1 MLTYDRDVVDGF
13 GSSLQRLIS
22 IYCICRKYNLKY
34 VHTFFKDISYQGI
47 KALEKN
53 ENDKEFVN
61 KVNQK
66 FYKKSDVDLANVKYK
81 IIKNNLP
88 LKKILE
94 LNKNDINIII
104 TLGPSYYI
112 TNFIPNIYSFGK
124 DFYKPTLDKNQEF
137 TIGIHVRRGELFL
150 VDSDRMM
157 PNKFFID
164 TTLKIIKVLKAYNF
178 DFKIELYTE
187 VPDKEIEV
195 TGNHPGILNRITE
208 NVILKPDDNKVE
220 EFDELPNLSKFINE
234 DVLLTFDR
242 MINTDI
248 LIMSKSSLSFS
259 AVVLKD
265 GLAVYKPPKPNDF
278 WHPVPKNTLNPDDKN
293 FEKDIDKFVLFY
305 LLKKNHNY
313 DIVI

>member
-1 MLTYDRDVVDGF
+1 MLTYNKELTDGF

-22 IYCICRKYNLKY
+22 IYCICRKYNFKY
-34 VHTFFKDISYQGI
+34 IHTYFKDISYQGL

-53 ENDKEFVN
+53 ENDKDFVK
-61 KVNQK
+61 KVNEK
-66 FYKKSDVDLANVKYK
+66 FYKKSDIDISKIKYK
-81 IIKNNLP
+81 ILN
-88 LKKILE
+88 KKITVNE
-94 LNKNDINIII
+94 MKEYEKMNINIVI
-104 TLGPSYYI
+104 LVDSPYYI
-112 TNFIPNIYSFGK
+112 TDWVPNIYSLGK

-137 TIGIHVRRGELFL
+137 TIGIHVRRGELFF

-157 PNKFFID
+157 SNKFFIE
-164 TTLKIIKVLKAYNF
+164 TTLKIIKVLKTYNF

-195 TGNHPGILNRITE
+195 TGNHPGILNRIKK

-220 EFDELPNLSKFINE
+220 EFDELPNLNKFINE

-259 AVVLKD
+259 AAVLKD
-265 GLAVYKPPKPNDF
+265 GLAVYKPPQHNDY
-278 WHPVPKNTLNPDDKN
+278 WHPVPKNTLHPDDKK

-313 DIVI
+313 NIVM